1 MLNQQIIKNATMYI
15 QDCIEEDGTVDKG
28 DVMDYLFEI
37 EGVEYDE
44 LEEYARELFK
54 QSHNISQ
61 AREEPQMGFFLVFK
75 SGG

>member
-15 QDCIEEDGTVDKG
+15 QDCIEEDGTVDKD

-54 QSHNISQ
+54 
-61 AREEPQMGFFLVFK
+61 
-75 SGG
+75 